1 MSLDTD
7 GALLALANLLA
18 HFQYLTTAQVLLI
31 LDSQTIINLCGAS
44 LHAGLPRY
52 AIFFSHIAIQTCMG
66 YAEIDGRIDGE
77 RRKYTKS
84 H

>member
-18 HFQYLTTAQVLLI
+18 HFQYLTTAEVLLI

-44 LHAGLPRY
+44 LHVTYAAVHVCVRGGGGGGPPRLLY
-52 AIFFSHIAIQTCMG
+52 STELLVCNN
-66 YAEIDGRIDGE
+66 D
-77 RRKYTKS
+77 
-84 H
+84 